1 MLGGEDAWVLSLVWS
16 RRGQRWLDTG
26 ALLRCFV
33 LHAAITTLHV
43 ARCTCHVAC
52 CTLNAT
58 RSLRNGNIMLYFSL
72 RLNRALFT
80 QSCEHPVARYV
91 IPSWA
96 PPSRLHE

>member
-16 RRGQRWLDTG
+16 RSGQRWLEHWSASTV
-26 ALLRCFV
+26 LR
-33 LHAAITTLHV
+33 V
-43 ARCTCHVAC
+43 ARCNYHVAC
-52 CTLNAT
+52 CTLDAT
-58 RSLRNGNIMLYFSL
+58 RSLRNGNIMLYFLL

-80 QSCEHPVARYV
+80 QSCEHRVARYV